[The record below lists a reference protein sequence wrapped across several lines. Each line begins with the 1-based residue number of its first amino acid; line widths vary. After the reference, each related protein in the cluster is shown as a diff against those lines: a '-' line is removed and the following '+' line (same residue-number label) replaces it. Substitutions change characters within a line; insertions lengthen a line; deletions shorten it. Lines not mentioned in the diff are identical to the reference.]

1 MIAVIVLIVVIVATL
16 AVGTALRI
24 RSGKFRTTGVDAS
37 AGTHELELDPALAA
51 AGVGDGVPVVLHFSA
66 PWCGPCAAVRRV
78 VVQVLDREPG
88 RAREV
93 ELDLDENPV
102 PARKLGVLSLPT
114 TFVFDGDGRE
124 RFRAS
129 GVPSADDLR
138 TALSSL

>member
-1 MIAVIVLIVVIVATL
+1 MIAVIVLMVVIVATL
-16 AVGTALRI
+16 AVGTALRT
-24 RSGKFRTTGVDAS
+24 RSGKLRTTGDDAS
-37 AGTHELELDPALAA
+37 VGTHELHPALAT
-51 AGVGDGVPVVLHFSA
+51 AGVGDGIPVVLHFSA

-78 VVQVLDREPG
+78 VVQVLDRDPG

-102 PARKLGVLSLPT
+102 LARKLGVLSLPT
-114 TFVFDGDGRE
+114 TFVFDGEGRE

-129 GVPSADDLR
+129 GVPSVDDLR

>member
-1 MIAVIVLIVVIVATL
+1 MIAAIVLIVVIVATL
-16 AVGTALRI
+16 AVGTALRT
-24 RSGKFRTTGVDAS
+24 RSGKFHTTGVDAS
-37 AGTHELELDPALAA
+37 AGTHELDPALATV
-51 AGVGDGVPVVLHFSA
+51 GVGDGVPVVLHFSA

>member
-1 MIAVIVLIVVIVATL
+1 MIAVIVLVVVIVATL
-16 AVGTALRI
+16 AVGTALRT
-24 RSGKFRTTGVDAS
+24 RSGKLRTTGAS
-37 AGTHELELDPALAA
+37 AGTHELHPALAT
-51 AGVGDGVPVVLHFSA
+51 AGVGDGVPVILHFSA

-78 VVQVLDREPG
+78 VVQVLDRDPG

-102 PARKLGVLSLPT
+102 LARKLGVLSLPT
-114 TFVFDGDGRE
+114 TFVFDGEGRE

-129 GVPSADDLR
+129 GVPSVDDLR

>member
-16 AVGTALRI
+16 AVGTALRT

-37 AGTHELELDPALAA
+37 AGTHELDPALSA

>member
-1 MIAVIVLIVVIVATL
+1 MIAVIVLIVVIVATV
-16 AVGTALRI
+16 AVGTALRT
-24 RSGKFRTTGVDAS
+24 RSGKFRTTGADAS
-37 AGTHELELDPALAA
+37 AGTHEPDPALAA

-102 PARKLGVLSLPT
+102 LARTLGVLSLPT

-138 TALSSL
+138 TALASL

>member
-1 MIAVIVLIVVIVATL
+1 MIAAIVLIVVIVATL
-16 AVGTALRI
+16 AVGTALRT

-37 AGTHELELDPALAA
+37 TGTHELDPALATV
-51 AGVGDGVPVVLHFSA
+51 GVGDGVPVVLHFSA

>member
-1 MIAVIVLIVVIVATL
+1 MIAVIVLMVVIVATL
-16 AVGTALRI
+16 AVGTALRT
-24 RSGKFRTTGVDAS
+24 RSGKLRATGVDAS
-37 AGTHELELDPALAA
+37 TASHELDPALAT

-78 VVQVLDREPG
+78 VVQVLDRDPDS
-88 RAREV
+88 AREV

-102 PARKLGVLSLPT
+102 LARTLGVLSLPT
-114 TFVFDGDGRE
+114 TFVFDGEGRE
-124 RFRAS
+124 RFRTS